1 MTLMD
6 PLSAS
11 ALALGP
17 NRVKGLLFHQ
27 KPSGFNETTTVFKFL
42 LQKKTWNRNFS
53 SEFHW
58 NRPQKK
64 LGGFPLNPKMFV
76 TIF

>member
-11 ALALGP
+11 APALGP

-42 LQKKTWNRNFS
+42 LQKIRETATF
-53 SEFHW
+53 
-58 NRPQKK
+58 RPSFTETVHKK
-64 LGGFPLNPKMFV
+64 KRAV
-76 TIF
+76 ST